1 MTYNSK
7 LDDMKKSAARVFEML
22 KSNIISPNIGDEY
35 LLSNIVDVHLKLENR
50 ETIGSIILKN
60 DY

>member
-60 DY
+60 DH